1 MGPSADA
8 TAGVMAV
15 TVRASTGVE
24 IAVWRE
30 GALFHA
36 AHLAGTKREPQVCIA
51 LDLFEVIAELAGL
64 NLEVPQH
71 SREALELAASVQA
84 RLSPP

>member
-1 MGPSADA
+1 MKPSAGA
-8 TAGVMAV
+8 TLGAMAV

-24 IAVWRE
+24 IAIWRE
-30 GALFHA
+30 GMLFHA
-36 AHLAGTKREPQVCIA
+36 AHAGSEREPQVCIA

-64 NLEVPQH
+64 NLEMPHH

-84 RLSPP
+84 QLSPP